1 MTSKSLPDQATL
13 FGHPTGLF
21 TLFFAEMWERFSY
34 YGMRALLL
42 FYMIK
47 GFLGFG
53 DREAYA
59 IYGAYTALV
68 YMTPFFG
75 GLIADRL
82 LGARRAV
89 ILGGTLMATGHLLMT
104 VQNSVVFFIALAVL
118 ISGNGFFKPNIST
131 MVGTL
136 YTKSNPKRDGG
147 FTIFYMGVNLG
158 AAMSPLLCG
167 YIGETYGW
175 HYGFGL
181 ATVGMLVGLAVFVVP
196 TRIAQG
202 LILVGAF
209 CTGITMF
216 FLTDNVYLMV
226 LNILVGVA
234 LIAAGIIA
242 VMALNRG
249 GLPKQAGAPSNP
261 DRLKFS
267 WLVYMGTLVAI
278 PVLACLVWANARFK
292 LISEAIIAKFS
303 AVESGFAQILAVFLE
318 ECSTPAGLILILTL
332 ISAITYLLIEA
343 LRSALIERHRML
355 VALILMFFS
364 LLFWSFFEQAGSSI
378 NNFTDRNV
386 DRVIETQ
393 TVTTADVGKTLD
405 LYLSQEQVGYRNGDQ
420 LITLDVVD
428 KAQDNGTSMVQWTIT
443 NDHVGMGIAESMD
456 DVIPASTYQSINPI
470 FIMIFGLVF
479 TALWAFLNAKGREPS
494 TPVKFAFGL
503 IQLGLG
509 FGALWYGALMAD
521 ERGMVFMGWLLLG
534 YLFHTTGELC
544 LSPVGLS
551 MVTKLAPTR
560 LVSTMMGCW
569 FLLSAAA
576 NLLAAVIAQFTGV
589 ESVGGH
595 SDSIPIPSETVLVYG
610 SVFKVIAISAL
621 ISGGICLLLS
631 PLLKTWMHEGEDTET
646 EKNN

>member
-1 MTSKSLPDQATL
+1 MASKIPPEQATL

-21 TLFFAEMWERFSY
+21 TLFFSEMWERFSY

-89 ILGGTLMATGHLLMT
+89 ILGGTLMALGHLLMT
-104 VQNSVVFFIALAVL
+104 VQNTIVFFIALAVL

-131 MVGTL
+131 IVGTL
-136 YTKSNPKRDGG
+136 YPKGNPKRDGG

-181 ATVGMLVGLAVFVVP
+181 ATIGMLVGLAVFVVP

-202 LILVGAF
+202 LILVGAV

-216 FLTDNVYLMV
+216 FLTDNVYLMF

-249 GLPKQAGAPSNP
+249 GIPVEAGAPSNP
-261 DRLKFS
+261 DRLRFS
-267 WLVYMGTLVAI
+267 RHVYMGTLVAI
-278 PVLACLVWANARFK
+278 PILACLVWANARLK
-292 LISEAIIAKFS
+292 LISEAIIAKF
-303 AVESGFAQILAVFLE
+303 AAIESGFAQVLAVFLE
-318 ECSTPAGLILILTL
+318 ECSTPAGLMLILTL
-332 ISAITYLLIEA
+332 ISAIVYLLIVA
-343 LRSALIERHRML
+343 IRSTLIERHRMF
-355 VALILMFFS
+355 VALILIFFS

-386 DRVIETQ
+386 DRVVEDR
-393 TVTTADVGKTLD
+393 TVTEADVGKALD

-428 KAQDNGTSMVQWTIT
+428 RARDDGTSMVQWTVT
-443 NDHVGMGIAESMD
+443 EDQVGMGIAEGMD

-479 TALWAFLNAKGREPS
+479 TALWAFLSTRGWEPS
-494 TPVKFAFGL
+494 TPVKFALGL

-509 FGALWYGALMAD
+509 FGALWYGAIMAD
-521 ERGMVFMGWLLLG
+521 ERGMVAMVWLLLG
-534 YLFHTTGELC
+534 YLLHTTGELC

-569 FLLSAAA
+569 FLSSAAA

-589 ESVGGH
+589 ESGGGNG
-595 SDSIPIPSETVLVYG
+595 DSIPIPSETVLVYG

-631 PLLKTWMHEGEDTET
+631 PLLKSWMHEEVDV
-646 EKNN
+646 N

>member
-1 MTSKSLPDQATL
+1 MTSKTLPEQATL

-75 GLIADRL
+75 GLIADKL

-89 ILGGTLMATGHLLMT
+89 ILGGTLMALGHLLMT
-104 VQNSVVFFIALAVL
+104 VENNVVFFIALAVL

-136 YTKSNPKRDGG
+136 YPKGNPKRDGG
-147 FTIFYMGVNLG
+147 FTIFYMGINLG

-167 YIGETYGW
+167 YIGETFGW

-181 ATVGMLVGLAVFVVP
+181 ATIGMLIGLAVFVVP
-196 TRIAQG
+196 TRIAQA
-202 LILVGAF
+202 LILAGALGA
-209 CTGITMF
+209 GITMF

-226 LNILVGVA
+226 LNVLVGIA

-242 VMALNRG
+242 VTALNRG
-249 GLPKQAGAPSNP
+249 GLPKEAGAPSNK
-261 DRLKFS
+261 DRLKYS
-267 WLVYMGTLVAI
+267 WFVYIGTLAVI

-303 AVESGFAQILAVFLE
+303 AVESGLAQVLAVFLE

-332 ISAITYLLIEA
+332 VSAVAFLLFVT
-343 LRSALIERHRML
+343 LKSSKIERHRMF

-364 LLFWSFFEQAGSSI
+364 LLFWAFFEQAGSSV

-386 DRVIETQ
+386 DRVVEAR
-393 TVTTADVGKTLD
+393 TVTEADVGKTLD
-405 LYLSQEQVGYRNGDQ
+405 LYLSQEQLGYRNGGQ

-428 KAQDNGTSMVQWTIT
+428 KARDSSTSMVQWTVT
-443 NDHVGMGIAESMD
+443 DDHVGMGLAANKD

-479 TALWAFLNAKGREPS
+479 TALWAFLSAKGREPS

-503 IQLGLG
+503 MQLGLG
-509 FGALWYGALMAD
+509 FGAFWYGALMAD
-521 ERGMVFMGWLLLG
+521 ERGMVVMGWLLLG
-534 YLFHTTGELC
+534 YLFQTTGELC

-551 MVTKLAPTR
+551 MVTKLSPAR
-560 LVSTMMGCW
+560 LVSTVMGCW
-569 FLLSAAA
+569 FLLTAAA

-589 ESVGGH
+589 QHGGGNGN
-595 SDSIPIPSETVLVYG
+595 SIPIPSETVLIYAP
-610 SVFKVIAISAL
+610 VFKVIAISAL
-621 ISGGICLLLS
+621 ISGGICLLLA
-631 PLLKTWMHEGEDTET
+631 PLLKYWMHEGEDVE
-646 EKNN
+646 

>member
-1 MTSKSLPDQATL
+1 MTSKTPSEQATL

-75 GLIADRL
+75 GLIADKL

-89 ILGGTLMATGHLLMT
+89 ILGGTLMALGHLLMT
-104 VQNSVVFFIALAVL
+104 VENSTVFFIALAVL

-131 MVGTL
+131 IVGTL
-136 YTKSNPKRDGG
+136 YSKGNPKRDSG

-167 YIGETYGW
+167 YIGETFGW

-181 ATVGMLVGLAVFVVP
+181 ATIGMLVGLAVFVVP

-202 LILVGAF
+202 LILAGALGG
-209 CTGITMF
+209 GITMF

-226 LNILVGVA
+226 LNTLVGVA

-249 GLPKQAGAPSNP
+249 GLPKEAGAPSNP
-261 DRLKFS
+261 DRLRYS
-267 WLVYMGTLVAI
+267 RLVYMGTLAAI

-332 ISAITYLLIEA
+332 ISAVTYLLIEA
-343 LRSALIERHRML
+343 LRATLIERHRMF

-386 DRVIETQ
+386 DRVVETQ
-393 TVTTADVGKTLD
+393 TVIKTDVGKTLD
-405 LYLSQEQVGYRNGDQ
+405 LYLSQEQLGYRNGDQ

-428 KAQDNGTSMVQWTIT
+428 KARDNGMVQWTVT
-443 NDHVGMGIAESMD
+443 QDHVGMGIAQSKD
-456 DVIPASTYQSINPI
+456 DVVPASTYQSVNPI

-479 TALWAFLNAKGREPS
+479 TALWAFLSAKGREPS
-494 TPVKFAFGL
+494 TPVKFALGL
-503 IQLGLG
+503 MQLGLG

-521 ERGMVFMGWLLLG
+521 ERGMVAMVWLLLG

-576 NLLAAVIAQFTGV
+576 NLLAAIIAQFTGV
-589 ESVGGH
+589 ESGGGNG
-595 SDSIPIPSETVLVYG
+595 DSIPIPSETVLIYG

-631 PLLKTWMHEGEDTET
+631 PLLKSWMHEGEDV
-646 EKNN
+646 K